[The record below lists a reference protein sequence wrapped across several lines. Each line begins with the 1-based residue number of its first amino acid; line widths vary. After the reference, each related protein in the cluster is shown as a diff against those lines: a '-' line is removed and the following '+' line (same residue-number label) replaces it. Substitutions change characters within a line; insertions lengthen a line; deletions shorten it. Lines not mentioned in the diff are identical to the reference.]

1 MEAAG
6 NTAHLAPVPF
16 QKHPWVGLRKVT
28 GSSEWSG
35 VRNLHVTN
43 GYEKTR
49 PALPLCIHA
58 TVSPYLCAHVFLN
71 CVVRVLCADKNNNPE
86 SLAHARSAT
95 IRSHSI
101 ILQPQK
107 DDGNYFTNDVQNT

>member
-6 NTAHLAPVPF
+6 NTAHLTPVPF
-16 QKHPWVGLRKVT
+16 QKHPWVGLRKET

-43 GYEKTR
+43 RYEKTR

-86 SLAHARSAT
+86 SLAHARRAT